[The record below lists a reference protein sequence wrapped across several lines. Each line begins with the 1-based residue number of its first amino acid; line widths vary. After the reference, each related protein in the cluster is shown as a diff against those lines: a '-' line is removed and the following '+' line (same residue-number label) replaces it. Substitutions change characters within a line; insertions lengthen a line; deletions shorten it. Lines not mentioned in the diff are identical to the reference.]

1 MFSSDKNFKEP
12 WHITECPPQR
22 GDCDDA
28 FEDLFATFTLNLA
41 VHTSGGHIEWH
52 LYHSSVLLPC
62 FVHKWKP
69 PLAAEEL
76 QDTVQMVR
84 FIQTSDLPVRY
95 AGLRSGSTYDIMT
108 TFGIIHTDTIYQ
120 LRVRCWCNKQASQI
134 CAFIPWRPLQA
145 AIYCCGFCWSI
156 ISWIWVLFGCFR
168 RNPLWIHKPS
178 AKDCSHIGCSPEP
191 RDILLWEKEE
201 VRPELSG
208 CVRCPGQISG
218 HIYHVSGIHF

>member
-1 MFSSDKNFKEP
+1 MIHIIQASWFLASSINKCLLWQQRNSKILSKWSDSSRRPTCPCDTLVCGWFHL
-12 WHITECPPQR
+12 WHNENI
-22 GDCDDA
+22 
-28 FEDLFATFTLNLA
+28 
-41 VHTSGGHIEWH
+41 WH
-52 LYHSSVLLPC
+52 QSYRHNSQLL
-62 FVHKWKP
+62 
-69 PLAAEEL
+69 
-76 QDTVQMVR
+76 
-84 FIQTSDLPVRY
+84 
-95 AGLRSGSTYDIMT
+95 
-108 TFGIIHTDTIYQ
+108 
-120 LRVRCWCNKQASQI
+120 VRCWCNKQASQI
-134 CAFIPWRPLQA
+134 CAFIPWRQWQE

-218 HIYHVSGIHF
+218 HIYLVAIRDPLLITLLLKECPCSTNWSRAF